1 MKDFLFQFASNKPKQ
16 LYSLLL
22 LVVCLCIALI
32 FNIKIDTDP
41 ENMLPEQQPDRVFHN
56 QIKQEFNLHDA
67 IVVGAV
73 TSGETIYTSKSLK
86 SIVELTENII
96 KIDGVINVDLM
107 SLSVVDNIRQEKG
120 ALRFEWMMKQAP
132 TSVKESEQIQKN
144 VERLPLLR
152 NTLVSQDHKAAAI
165 YVPIKSKDES
175 YQISLQIEQLI
186 DDMGAADTFYIT
198 GLPVAEDTFGF
209 EMFVQMGIS
218 APLAAAMIFVLMFIF
233 FRNLKFVSAPMIVA
247 MATVII
253 VMGLMIGMGFTVH
266 IMSSMIPI
274 FLMPIAV
281 VDSIHIMSEFADH
294 YKKNKDKQAVIKN
307 VVDNLYKP
315 MLFTSLTSAVGF
327 ASLML
332 TPIPPVQVFGAF
344 VAFGILLAFILT
356 ITFIPAYITSLKDSS
371 LESLAR
377 VESTGTV
384 LEKILP
390 KMGGF
395 SQKNSKFIVA
405 LFSLLV
411 VLSIVG
417 INKIVINDNP
427 TRWFKADHKIRVADK
442 VLNEHF
448 AGTYDSYLVFES
460 DTSENQK
467 AFASI
472 LDEAGI
478 ALDKKDSTLS
488 TKINEAIIAVED
500 KLFEEDSANLESAVT
515 KLEAL
520 KSRVAIFQQPE
531 VLGYME
537 KLQDYLN
544 QSDLIG
550 KSMGLVDAVKTVN
563 RDLKS
568 GSDKDYALPNSQE
581 AVAQTLLQYQ
591 SSHRPHD
598 LWHFVNQ
605 GYSTSVVW
613 LQMTSGD
620 NQDMS
625 KVVELVDNYIAKNPL
640 PTGLDVKWAGKT
652 YLNKVWQDEM
662 VNGMLTS
669 LLSAFVVV
677 LLMMIFLFRSI
688 WLGVIAMLPLTITI
702 TAIYGLIG
710 WMGKDYDMPIA
721 VLSSLT
727 LGLSIDFAIH
737 FVQRTRDIY
746 QKTNNIKLTM
756 VEMFKDPAMAIS
768 RNAIVIAIGFT
779 PLLVAPLV
787 PYITVGFFL
796 ATIMAVSA
804 LVTLLLL
811 PIALTK
817 ARQKL

>member
-1 MKDFLFQFASNKPKQ
+1 MKDFLFQFATNKPKR
-16 LYSLLL
+16 LYIIMLMA
-22 LVVCLCIALI
+22 VALCVALI

-41 ENMLPEQQPDRVFHN
+41 ENMLPYEQQDRVFHN
-56 QIKQEFNLHDA
+56 KIKQEFNLHDA

-73 TSGETIYTSKSLK
+73 TDGDSIYNPESLA
-86 SIVELTENII
+86 SIVNLTDAIS
-96 KIDGVINVDLM
+96 KIEGVINVDLM
-107 SLSVVDNIRQEKG
+107 SLSVVDNIRQENG

-132 TSVKESEQIQKN
+132 TSVKESEQISKN

-165 YVPIKSKDES
+165 YVPIEKKDES
-175 YQISLQIEQLI
+175 YRISVEIEKLI
-186 DDMGAADTFYIT
+186 NDLESSDKFYIT

-218 APLAAAMIFVLMFIF
+218 APLAAAMIFVLMFVF

-247 MATVII
+247 MATVLI

-281 VDSIHIMSEFADH
+281 VDSIHIMSEFADL
-294 YKKNKDKQAVIKN
+294 YKKNKDKRKVIKQ

-344 VAFGILLAFILT
+344 VAFGILLAFVLT
-356 ITFIPAYITSLKDSS
+356 IVFIPAYITSLKDSS
-371 LESLAR
+371 LESLAK
-377 VESTGTV
+377 VESVGSK
-384 LEKILP
+384 LEKYLPILQR
-390 KMGGF
+390 F
-395 SQKNSKFIVA
+395 SANEGKLIIVLFIAIVG
-405 LFSLLV
+405 
-411 VLSIVG
+411 LSVVG

-427 TRWFKADHKIRVADK
+427 TRWFKSDHKIRVADK

-460 DTSENQK
+460 DMTESEK
-467 AFASI
+467 AFAAI

-478 ALDKKDSTLS
+478 ALDKNDSTLS

-500 KLFEEDSANLESAVT
+500 KLFEEDNENLESAVT

-531 VLGYME
+531 VLAYME
-537 KLQDYLN
+537 SLQNYLN
-544 QSDLIG
+544 QSELIG
-550 KSMGLVDAVKTVN
+550 KSMGLVDAIKTVN
-563 RDLKS
+563 RDLQS
-568 GSDKDYALPNSQE
+568 GSDQDYRLPNSQK

-605 GYSTSVVW
+605 GYSSSVIW

-625 KVVELVDNYIAKNPL
+625 KVATLVDEYMAKNPL
-640 PTGLDVKWAGKT
+640 PKGIDAKWAGKT

-677 LLMMIFLFRSI
+677 LLMMVFLFRSI
-688 WLGVIAMLPLTITI
+688 WLGLIAMLPLTITI

-737 FVQRTRDIY
+737 FVQRMRDIY
-746 QKTNNIKLTM
+746 RNTNDIKLTM
-756 VEMFKDPAMAIS
+756 TEMFKEPATAIS
-768 RNAIVIAIGFT
+768 RNAIVIAVGFT

-811 PIALTK
+811 PVTL
-817 ARQKL
+817 KLVKKKL